1 MRAVLF
7 VMVMAGV
14 AHASPAAEKLF
25 QDGKKLVAEG
35 KLAEG
40 CDALRKSNELEPR
53 VGTLLNLGD
62 CEEKRGRTATAWETF
77 TSARALANQKGDAR
91 GAEAD
96 KRATALAAK
105 LPYLTVRAP
114 AARPAGLV
122 VKRDGKEV
130 PGAELD
136 HEVPID
142 PGTYQLE
149 ASAIGYLPWKQTA
162 VIAAGQKQTISI
174 ELAADPAMAKPGHTT
189 TIETA
194 VVEPTPP
201 PTAPPPAIDTAVKP
215 SLTGKRRIGAGAA
228 IGLSSDSDLIYG
240 IRLPIQLTPVG
251 VGAIRAV
258 PSLFY
263 ANFNDPD
270 DVYHEIELYAVGL
283 GIEYVHPIAPTF
295 FIAGGAG
302 FGIDFI
308 DDNYADAG
316 KIEKQVWGALRVSP
330 TLKVLGS
337 LDIGLHLQVVRT
349 EERTVGLGE
358 LGLDYF
364 FY

>member
-1 MRAVLF
+1 MRAVVI
-7 VMVMAGV
+7 VMVLAGV

-91 GAEAD
+91 GGEAD
-96 KRATALAAK
+96 RRAKTLEQK

-114 AARPAGLV
+114 TARPAGLV

-130 PGAELD
+130 PGPELD

-149 ASAIGYLPWKQTA
+149 AIAIGYLPWKQTT
-162 VIAAGQKQTISI
+162 VVTAGQKQVVAI
-174 ELAADPAMAKPGHTT
+174 ELTADPAAVKPTNLT
-189 TIETA
+189 TIGPA
-194 VVEPTPP
+194 VVEPTS
-201 PTAPPPAIDTAVKP
+201 PTTTPPPAIDTIVKP
-215 SLTGKRRIGAGAA
+215 SLTGKHRIGAGAA
-228 IGLSSDSDLIYG
+228 IGLTSDSDVIYG
-240 IRLPIQLTPVG
+240 IRLPVQLTPVG
-251 VGAIRAV
+251 IGAIRVV

-263 ANFNDPD
+263 ADFNDPD
-270 DVYHEIELYAVGL
+270 DVYHEIKLYAVGL

-302 FGIDFI
+302 LGIDFI
-308 DDNYADAG
+308 DDNYSDEG
-316 KIEKQVWGALRVSP
+316 EITRQVWGALRVSP
-330 TLKVLGS
+330 TLKVMGA

-349 EERTVGLGE
+349 EDRTVGLGE